1 VVNVHQ
7 AKTHLSRLIERTHQG
22 EEIILA
28 KAGKPYARLVPL
40 ESSQAGRVPGLLKGL
55 FSGDG
60 FLEPLPEEEL
70 RAWRSRTTGILLD
83 ARRHPRADMVAPR

>member
-1 VVNVHQ
+1 VNVHE
-7 AKTHLSRLIERTHQG
+7 AKTHLSRLIERAHQG

-40 ESSQAGRVPGLLKGL
+40 ESARPQRVPGLLKGL

-60 FLEPLPEEEL
+60 FLDPLPEEEL
-70 RAWRSRTTGILLD
+70 KAWEGANDGDLI
-83 ARRHPRADMVAPR
+83 